1 MAYQKKAH
9 LANVANAVS
18 QSGNASNCTT
28 VAMSVARKLLNKPIL
43 DARFFLESFVGERGL
58 NGLNRLEEFL
68 KKVPRD
74 ASNIKKPFINPFP
87 HRPRIASAYK
97 QVGNINN
104 LSFVSNLLNKAP
116 NNSSFIFASFK
127 GGLEDGMKYTGGH
140 AFNVIKDKNGVIKYY
155 DGQLE
160 KHLEYGAGLDKLLE
174 KMGKHGYEVKLPNGR
189 YESGNWYIF
198 DASRL

>member
-1 MAYQKKAH
+1 
-9 LANVANAVS
+9 
-18 QSGNASNCTT
+18 
-28 VAMSVARKLLNKPIL
+28 MSVARKLLNKPIL